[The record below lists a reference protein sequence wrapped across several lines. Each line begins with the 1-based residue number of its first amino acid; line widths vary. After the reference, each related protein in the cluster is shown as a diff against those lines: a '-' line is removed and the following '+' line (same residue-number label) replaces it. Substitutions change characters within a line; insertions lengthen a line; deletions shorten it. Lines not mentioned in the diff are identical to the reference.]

1 MQFKNLTLR
10 PLSLALTAVLMPAIG
25 MASSHREAPFISTMP
40 TVDATDFY
48 MFTSYEQGRSDY
60 VTFIANYNPLQDSY
74 GGPNYFALNQDA
86 VYDIDIDNNGDA
98 QPDIVFR
105 FKFQNDFKN
114 LTVPAGGSNTA
125 VPLINIGAITA
136 SDQSALNRIE
146 SYTVTEFRIPG
157 GQGDVGDAWGSN
169 GKPLTASNGGASVFT
184 KPVDNI
190 GNKSIPDYDGYANQ
204 YVYIVNIPGC
214 TRTGR
219 VFVGQRKDGFVV
231 DLGEVFDLVN
241 LNPAGPRDGTR
252 NTLTDQNVTSIALEV
267 PKACVLAKTA
277 DPVIGGWT
285 TASLRRASAL
295 NPDPNGENDAQ
306 KFAGKYIQ
314 VSRLGAPLVNEV
326 VIGLPDK
333 DRFNASY
340 PKDDGQFLHYVTNP
354 TLPVLLNVLF
364 GSAAQVP
371 HTPRNDLV
379 AAFLTGVSGL
389 NQPKTLS
396 APGEELR
403 LNTSI
408 APTPPV
414 SQNDLGVL
422 GSDLAG
428 FPNGRRPYDDVVDI
442 ELRVA
447 EGALCGA
454 IGNCGDQTSDPNH
467 GTPYT
472 DGARSP
478 GATAAT
484 EMVTGDENANDTYL
498 DHFPYLETPLPG
510 SPNGMNGESP
520 NSRKK

>member
-1 MQFKNLTLR
+1 M
-10 PLSLALTAVLMPAIG
+10 
-25 MASSHREAPFISTMP
+25 
-40 TVDATDFY
+40 
-48 MFTSYEQGRSDY
+48 
-60 VTFIANYNPLQDSY
+60 
-74 GGPNYFALNQDA
+74 
-86 VYDIDIDNNGDA
+86 
-98 QPDIVFR
+98 
-105 FKFQNDFKN
+105 
-114 LTVPAGGSNTA
+114 
-125 VPLINIGAITA
+125 
-136 SDQSALNRIE
+136 
-146 SYTVTEFRIPG
+146 
-157 GQGDVGDAWGSN
+157 
-169 GKPLTASNGGASVFT
+169 
-184 KPVDNI
+184 
-190 GNKSIPDYDGYANQ
+190 
-204 YVYIVNIPGC
+204 
-214 TRTGR
+214 
-219 VFVGQRKDGFVV
+219 V

-252 NTLTDQNVTSIALEV
+252 NTLSNKNVTSIALEV
-267 PKACVLAKTA
+267 PKSCLLASSG

-285 TASLRRASAL
+285 TASIPHARVINAK
-295 NPDPNGENDAQ
+295 PNSENNAESV
-306 KFAGKYIQ
+306 GGSYTQ
-314 VSRLGAPLVNEV
+314 VSRLGAPLVNEL

-333 DRFNASY
+333 DRFNGSQPA
-340 PKDDGQFLHYVTNP
+340 DDGQFLHYVTNP

-364 GSAAQVP
+364 GGAAQVP

-379 AAFLTGVSGL
+379 SAFLTGVRGL
-389 NQPKTLS
+389 NQSATLT

-408 APTPPV
+408 APTPPA

-422 GSDLAG
+422 GNDLAG

-454 IGNCGDQTSDPNH
+454 IGNCGDQTGDPNH

-510 SPNGMNGESP
+510 SPNGANGEQP
-520 NSRKK
+520 NARSLSTTRPATTSQPTAAATPAAREKPARRSRL